1 MTTSHEAQHDRH
13 PTFRQYVVV
22 AILLFV
28 ITIVEFLLI
37 WDRAGIVDDLGA
49 SKTPLLIALSAVKFA
64 VVIMFYMHLKFES
77 WLFSGVFLAGLALA
91 FAVGIGLLALFVA
104 LNGEPREFAETNR
117 VAFVHEEEAHESEP
131 GITADTTEGTGQTAP
146 AETQQTTSTEAGKTQ
161 AETSVTQEAPVVS
174 VAEAVALA
182 VTTDGDLLKFS
193 TETLTAKAGAEVVLT
208 FNNASGVN
216 QHNWVLVRA
225 EDKAGVVTDGAGA
238 GPANDWI
245 KPDDPRV
252 IANTILLDPEDTAEI
267 RFTAPEPGANY
278 QFVCTFPGHDAS
290 GMFGEFQVSP

>member
-1 MTTSHEAQHDRH
+1 MTTSHEAHHDRH

-37 WDRAGIVDDLGA
+37 WQPAGIVDELGA

-91 FAVGIGLLALFVA
+91 FAVGIGLLGLFVA
-104 LNGEPREFAETNR
+104 LNGEPREFAENNR

-131 GITADTTEGTGQTAP
+131 AITAGTTEGTGQTAP
-146 AETQQTTSTEAGKTQ
+146 AETQQTTSTEAVKTQ
-161 AETSVTQEAPVVS
+161 AETSVTQEAPVAP

-193 TETLTAKAGAEVVLT
+193 TETLTANAGAHVVLT
-208 FNNASGVN
+208 FNNVSILN

-245 KPDDPRV
+245 TPDDPRV
-252 IANTILLDPEDTAEI
+252 IANTILLDPGDTAEV
-267 RFTAPEPGANY
+267 RFTAPESGANY

-290 GMFGEFQVSP
+290 GMFGNFQVSP